1 MALLLK
7 NIVSYWLEGLAYASL
22 FLAILFF
29 IWKKDRSVHYKIVS
43 GFLLLISTIAVSVSL
58 QKGVSNSL
66 QYSLIYLLNT
76 CCWCSFF
83 YLIYDT
89 KLKKILAATIAVITL
104 SYFVHKNIVLDF
116 DLIFDSLGQVISSV
130 GIVILVFLF
139 LNQILSNIKTDPLS
153 NNFDFWMASSML
165 IYHLGAFGIFL
176 TFNHFTNKILDTPF
190 YNKEN
195 RQILTYLWGVHN
207 VLLFLASLLTWVG
220 VLWIV
225 YRRKSTSS

>member
-1 MALLLK
+1 MLLLK
-7 NIVSYWLEGLAYASL
+7 NVVAYWLEGIAYTNL

-29 IWKKDRSVHYKIVS
+29 YWKGGNSIRYKIVS
-43 GFLLLISTIAVSVSL
+43 IFLLTISILAVSISV

-66 QYSLIYLLNT
+66 QYSLIYLFNT
-76 CCWCSFF
+76 FCWCSFF

-89 KLKKILAATIAVITL
+89 NLKKILAVIIAALTL
-104 SYFVHKNIVLDF
+104 LYFIYKNILLEF
-116 DLIFDSLGQVISSV
+116 DLIFDSLGQVISSI
-130 GIVILVFLF
+130 GIVIFVFLF
-139 LNQILSNIKTDPLS
+139 LNQILSNVKSDPIS
-153 NNFDFWMASSML
+153 NNFDFWIASSML

-176 TFNHFTNKILDTPF
+176 TFNHFTSKILDTPF

-195 RQILTYLWGVHN
+195 REILTYLWGVHN

-225 YRRKSTSS
+225 YRRKSISS